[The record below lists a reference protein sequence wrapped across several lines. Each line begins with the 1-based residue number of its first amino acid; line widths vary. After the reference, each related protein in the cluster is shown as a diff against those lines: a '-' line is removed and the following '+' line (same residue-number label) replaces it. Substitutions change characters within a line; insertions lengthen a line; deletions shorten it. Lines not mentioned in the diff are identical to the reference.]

1 MPKKE
6 YSVELTKMLNQ
17 IKTNLA
23 LNQLTGDIG
32 GRPIPGV
39 AKIKFLI
46 PEERKIYMVA
56 LEKFAKQ
63 QRKLFDK
70 IVNKD

>member
-6 YSVELTKMLNQ
+6 YSIELTKMLNQ
-17 IKTNLA
+17 LESNLA

-32 GRPIPGV
+32 GRQIPGTER
-39 AKIKFLI
+39 IKSLI
-46 PEERKIYMVA
+46 PEERKIYMEA

-70 IVNKD
+70 LVNNN

>member
-17 IKTNLA
+17 LKDNLV

-32 GRPIPGV
+32 GRPIPGI
-39 AKIKFLI
+39 ARLKSLI
-46 PEERKIYMVA
+46 PEERKIYLKA

-70 IVNKD
+70 IINKD

>member
-17 IKTNLA
+17 IEANLA

-32 GRPIPGV
+32 GRQIPGTER
-39 AKIKFLI
+39 IKSLI

-70 IVNKD
+70 IINKD

>member
-6 YSVELTKMLNQ
+6 YSIELTKMLSHLES
-17 IKTNLA
+17 NLA

-32 GRPIPGV
+32 GRQIPGTER
-39 AKIKFLI
+39 IKSLI
-46 PEERKIYMVA
+46 PEERKIYMEA

>member
-1 MPKKE
+1 
-6 YSVELTKMLNQ
+6 MLNQ
-17 IKTNLA
+17 LEANLA

-32 GRPIPGV
+32 GREIPGMDRL
-39 AKIKFLI
+39 KSLI
-46 PEERKIYMVA
+46 PEERKIYMEA

-70 IVNKD
+70 IINKD

>member
-6 YSVELTKMLNQ
+6 YSVELTKMLDQ
-17 IKTNLA
+17 LESNLA

-32 GRPIPGV
+32 GRRIPGIPRL
-39 AKIKFLI
+39 KSLI
-46 PEERKIYMVA
+46 PEERKIYMEA

-70 IVNKD
+70 IINKD

>member
-17 IKTNLA
+17 LEANLA

-32 GRPIPGV
+32 GREIPGI
-39 AKIKFLI
+39 ARLKSLI
-46 PEERKIYMVA
+46 PEERKIYMEA

-70 IVNKD
+70 IINKD